1 MPELGSLSHCL
12 VDSDAEAAGRARR
25 LRRQALVISLALEAA
40 LVAAMLLWPLITPGV
55 LPRQFIIT
63 PAPPFHGGGKAAASH
78 PHEPMHPPRPSVYQP
93 SRFCIMCAPPIIPP
107 HAPSADANEPP
118 PLANDGGPDGPS
130 GPGLGPGLGDGPGYG
145 SPIPGA
151 NDGRPIVPPPPRPA
165 PSRPLPVSSGV
176 MEAALTHRAQP
187 IYPPIAI
194 AAHISGVVQLRA
206 IIAKDGTVRDLEVL
220 SGNPLFVPAAVA
232 AVRQWRYSPTLLSGT
247 PVEVETR
254 ITVNFVLE

>member
-1 MPELGSLSHCL
+1 MPDLGSLSHCL
-12 VDSDAEAAGRARR
+12 VDSDSEAAGRARR
-25 LRRQALVISLALEAA
+25 LRRQALAISLALEAA

-63 PAPPFHGGGKAAASH
+63 PAPPFHGGGKPAASH
-78 PHEPMHPPRPSVYQP
+78 PHEIARPPRPANYRPRCV
-93 SRFCIMCAPPIIPP
+93 MCAPPIIPP
-107 HAPSADANEPP
+107 HALRPDANEPP
-118 PLANDGGPDGPS
+118 PPFADNSGGGPS

-151 NDGRPIVPPPPRPA
+151 GDGRPIAPPPPQPA
-165 PSRPLPVSSGV
+165 PSRPLAVSNGV
-176 MEAALTHRAQP
+176 MEAALTHRVQP
-187 IYPPIAI
+187 IYPAIAR
-194 AAHISGVVQLRA
+194 AAHISGTVELRA

-220 SGNPLFVPAAVA
+220 SGNPLFVPAALS
-232 AVRQWRYSPTLLSGT
+232 AVREWRYRPTLLSGV

>member
-1 MPELGSLSHCL
+1 MPDFGSLSHCL

-55 LPRQFIIT
+55 LPRQFIVT

-78 PHEPMHPPRPSVYQP
+78 PHEAPHPPRPGVYQP
-93 SRFCIMCAPPIIPP
+93 PRVCIICPPPIIPRHP
-107 HAPSADANEPP
+107 PSADANEPP
-118 PLANDGGPDGPS
+118 PLANDDGAGGPS
-130 GPGLGPGLGDGPGYG
+130 GPGLGPGLGNGPGYG

-151 NDGRPIVPPPPRPA
+151 GDGHPIVPPPPRPA
-165 PSRPLPVSSGV
+165 PSRSLPLSGGV
-176 MEAALTHRAQP
+176 MEAALTHRVQP
-187 IYPPIAI
+187 VYPPIAI
-194 AAHISGVVQLRA
+194 AAHISGIVQLRA
-206 IIAKDGTVRDLEVL
+206 IIAKDGSVRDLEVL
-220 SGNPLFVPAAVA
+220 SGNPLFVPAPVA
-232 AVRQWRYSPTLLSGT
+232 AVRQWRYRPTMLSGV